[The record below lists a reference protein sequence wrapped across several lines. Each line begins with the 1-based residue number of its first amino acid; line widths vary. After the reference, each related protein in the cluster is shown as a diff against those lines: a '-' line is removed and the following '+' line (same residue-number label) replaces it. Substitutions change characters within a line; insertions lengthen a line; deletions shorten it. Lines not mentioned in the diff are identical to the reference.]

1 MIIFYRFRVEPFVLV
16 DLILNIS
23 ILSKAF
29 KCKII
34 GVLNVIYRACVML
47 MIADYTDD
55 NDKRVISDFKVV
67 DKTLERYFWEN
78 KSN

>member
-1 MIIFYRFRVEPFVLV
+1 
-16 DLILNIS
+16 
-23 ILSKAF
+23 
-29 KCKII
+29 
-34 GVLNVIYRACVML
+34 ML